1 MSSLGHLKRWLLTP
15 EPPGV
20 GVEFRPG
27 EIVIARFDEGG
38 RGVMDLCLRAPI
50 PPGVVDFSMLR
61 PNLVEPEA
69 LTAFLKQLFEEAGVK
84 GTRIGLTLPDM
95 LARISLVDLP
105 GAPRPRTSS
114 AEVVEMLR
122 FRLKKSL
129 PFDAGEA
136 RLSYQPAP
144 AQSSASGSPLTFLTG
159 IMHESVASQYEGL
172 FADLGFHVG
181 AIETSSLSLLKLW
194 EPVVFEALSPEQDY
208 FFLNL
213 EETYFTVSLVRNRS
227 RLVLVRTVGHRSPLL
242 DTEALDFRHRPSY
255 EADGLLR
262 ELLPTFIYYQE
273 KLEGNSLARVY
284 YRSLRPDLGDLAGV
298 LEEQFQVPAEPF
310 DLSRAVKVGSHL
322 TVDEPMASVA
332 GAASGVARG
341 KAA

>member
-1 MSSLGHLKRWLLTP
+1 M
-15 EPPGV
+15 

-38 RGVMDLCLRAPI
+38 RGEMDLCLRAPI

-61 PNLVEPEA
+61 PNLIEPEA
-69 LTAFLKQLFEEAGVK
+69 LAAFIQKLFDEAGVK
-84 GTRIGLTLPDM
+84 GGRIGLTLPDM
-95 LARISLVDLP
+95 LARISVVELP
-105 GAPRPRTSS
+105 GAPRSS
-114 AEVVEMLR
+114 TEAKKLLR
-122 FRLKKSL
+122 FRVKKSL
-129 PFDAGEA
+129 PFDADEA
-136 RLSYQPAP
+136 RLSYQAVP
-144 AQSSASGSPLTFLTG
+144 GSPSFLTG
-159 IMHESVASQYEGL
+159 IMHEEVPAQYERL

-181 AIETSSLSLLKLW
+181 VIETSSLSLLKLW
-194 EPVVFEALSPEQDY
+194 EPVVAETLSPEQDY

-242 DTEALDFRHRPSY
+242 DTEALDLRERPSY
-255 EADGLLR
+255 EAEDLLR

-273 KLEGNSLARVY
+273 KLGGSSLARVY
-284 YRSLRPDLGDLAGV
+284 YRSLRPDLGELAGV
-298 LEEQFQVPAEPF
+298 LEEQFDVPAEPF
-310 DLSRAVKVGSHL
+310 DLSRVVKVGSHL
-322 TVDEPMASVA
+322 TVDEPMATLA

>member
-1 MSSLGHLKRWLLTP
+1 MSRLSQVKHWLLDP

-38 RGVMDLCLRAPI
+38 RGEMDLCLRAPI

-61 PNLVEPEA
+61 PNLIEPEA
-69 LTAFLKQLFEEAGVK
+69 LAAFIQKLFDEADVK
-84 GTRIGLTLPDM
+84 GGRIGLTLPDM
-95 LARISLVDLP
+95 LARISVVELP
-105 GAPRPRTSS
+105 GAPRSS
-114 AEVVEMLR
+114 TEAKELLR
-122 FRLKKSL
+122 FRVKKSL
-129 PFDAGEA
+129 PFDADEA
-136 RLSYQPAP
+136 RLSYQAVP
-144 AQSSASGSPLTFLTG
+144 GSPSFLTG
-159 IMHESVASQYEGL
+159 IMHEEVPAQYERL

-181 AIETSSLSLLKLW
+181 VIETSSLSLLKLW
-194 EPVVFEALSPEQDY
+194 EPVVAETLSPEQDY

-242 DTEALDFRHRPSY
+242 DTEALDLRERPSY
-255 EADGLLR
+255 EAEDLLR

-273 KLEGNSLARVY
+273 KLGGSSLARVY
-284 YRSLRPDLGDLAGV
+284 YRSLRPDLGELAGV
-298 LEEQFQVPAEPF
+298 LEEQFDVPAEPF
-310 DLSRAVKVGSHL
+310 DLSRVVKVGSHL
-322 TVDEPMASVA
+322 TVDEPMATLA
-332 GAASGVARG
+332 GAASGVARW

>member
-1 MSSLGHLKRWLLTP
+1 M
-15 EPPGV
+15 

-38 RGVMDLCLRAPI
+38 RGEMDLCLRAPI

-61 PNLVEPEA
+61 PNLIEPEA
-69 LTAFLKQLFEEAGVK
+69 LAAFIQKLFDEADVK
-84 GTRIGLTLPDM
+84 GGRIGLTLPDM
-95 LARISLVDLP
+95 LARISVVELP
-105 GAPRPRTSS
+105 GAPRSS
-114 AEVVEMLR
+114 AEARELLR
-122 FRLKKSL
+122 FRVKKSL
-129 PFDAGEA
+129 PFDADEA
-136 RLSYQPAP
+136 RLSYQAVP
-144 AQSSASGSPLTFLTG
+144 GSPSFLTG
-159 IMHESVASQYEGL
+159 IMHEEVPAQYERL

-181 AIETSSLSLLKLW
+181 VIETSSLSLLKLW
-194 EPVVFEALSPEQDY
+194 EPVVAESLSPEQDY

-242 DTEALDFRHRPSY
+242 DTEALDLRERPSY
-255 EADGLLR
+255 EAEDLLR

-273 KLEGNSLARVY
+273 KLGGSSLARVY
-284 YRSLRPDLGDLAGV
+284 YRSLRPDLGELAGV
-298 LEEQFQVPAEPF
+298 LEEQFDVPAEPF
-310 DLSRAVKVGSHL
+310 DLSRVVKVGSHL
-322 TVDEPMASVA
+322 TVDEPMATLA

>member
-1 MSSLGHLKRWLLTP
+1 M
-15 EPPGV
+15 

-38 RGVMDLCLRAPI
+38 RGEMDLCLRAPI

-61 PNLVEPEA
+61 PNLIEPEA
-69 LTAFLKQLFEEAGVK
+69 LTAFIQKLFDEAGVK
-84 GTRIGLTLPDM
+84 GGRIGLTLPDT
-95 LARISLVDLP
+95 LARISVVELP
-105 GAPRPRTSS
+105 GAPRSS
-114 AEVVEMLR
+114 AEAKELLR

-129 PFDAGEA
+129 PFDVDDA
-136 RLSYQPAP
+136 RLSYQAMP
-144 AQSSASGSPLTFLTG
+144 GDSPSFLTG
-159 IMHESVASQYEGL
+159 IMREEVAAQYEKL
-172 FADLGFHVG
+172 FADIGFHVG
-181 AIETSSLSLLKLW
+181 VTETSSLSLPKLW
-194 EPVVFEALSPEQDY
+194 EPVVAETLSPEQDY

-213 EETYFTVSLVRNRS
+213 EETYFTVSLVRSRS

-242 DTEALDFRHRPSY
+242 DTEALDLRERPSY
-255 EADGLLR
+255 EAEDLLR

-273 KLEGNSLARVY
+273 KLGGSSLARVY
-284 YRSLRPDLGDLAGV
+284 YRSLRPDLGELAGV
-298 LEEQFQVPAEPF
+298 LEEQFDVPAEPF

-322 TVDEPMASVA
+322 TVDEPMATLA

>member
-1 MSSLGHLKRWLLTP
+1 MSRLSQVKHWLLDP

-38 RGVMDLCLRAPI
+38 RGEMDLCLRAPI

-61 PNLVEPEA
+61 PNLIEPEA
-69 LTAFLKQLFEEAGVK
+69 LAAFIQKLFDEAGVK
-84 GTRIGLTLPDM
+84 GGRIGLTLPDM
-95 LARISLVDLP
+95 LARISVVELP
-105 GAPRPRTSS
+105 GAPRSS
-114 AEVVEMLR
+114 AEAKELLR

-129 PFDAGEA
+129 PFDVDEA
-136 RLSYQPAP
+136 RLSYQAMP
-144 AQSSASGSPLTFLTG
+144 GDSPSFLTG
-159 IMHESVASQYEGL
+159 IMREEVAAQYEKL
-172 FADLGFHVG
+172 FADIGFHVG
-181 AIETSSLSLLKLW
+181 VTETSSLSLLKLW
-194 EPVVFEALSPEQDY
+194 EPVVAETLSPEQDY

-213 EETYFTVSLVRNRS
+213 EETYFTVSLVRSRS

-242 DTEALDFRHRPSY
+242 DTEALDLRERPSY
-255 EADGLLR
+255 EAEDLLR

-273 KLEGNSLARVY
+273 KLGGSSLARVY
-284 YRSLRPDLGDLAGV
+284 YRSLRPDLGELAGV
-298 LEEQFQVPAEPF
+298 LEEQFDVPAEPF

-322 TVDEPMASVA
+322 TVDEPMATLA

>member
-1 MSSLGHLKRWLLTP
+1 MSRLSQVKHWLLDP

-38 RGVMDLCLRAPI
+38 RGEMDLCLRAPI

-61 PNLVEPEA
+61 PNLIEPEA
-69 LTAFLKQLFEEAGVK
+69 LAAFIQKLFDEAGVK
-84 GTRIGLTLPDM
+84 GGRIGLTLPDV
-95 LARISLVDLP
+95 LARISVVELP
-105 GAPRPRTSS
+105 GAPRSS
-114 AEVVEMLR
+114 AEAKELLR
-122 FRLKKSL
+122 FRVKKSL
-129 PFDAGEA
+129 PFDADEA
-136 RLSYQPAP
+136 RLSYQAVP
-144 AQSSASGSPLTFLTG
+144 GSPSFLTG
-159 IMHESVASQYEGL
+159 IMHEEVPAQYERL

-181 AIETSSLSLLKLW
+181 VIETSSLSLLKLW
-194 EPVVFEALSPEQDY
+194 EPVVAESLSPEQDY

-213 EETYFTVSLVRNRS
+213 EETYFTVSLVRSRS

-242 DTEALDFRHRPSY
+242 DTEALDLRERPSY
-255 EADGLLR
+255 EAEDLLR

-273 KLEGNSLARVY
+273 KLGGSSLARVY
-284 YRSLRPDLGDLAGV
+284 YRSLRPDLGELAGV
-298 LEEQFQVPAEPF
+298 LEEQFDVAAEPF

-322 TVDEPMASVA
+322 TVDEPMATLA

>member
-1 MSSLGHLKRWLLTP
+1 MSKLSQVKHWLLDP

-38 RGVMDLCLRAPI
+38 RGEMDLCLRAPI

-61 PNLVEPEA
+61 PNLIEPEA
-69 LTAFLKQLFEEAGVK
+69 LAAFIQKLFDEAGVK
-84 GTRIGLTLPDM
+84 GGRIGLTLPDM
-95 LARISLVDLP
+95 LARISVVELP
-105 GAPRPRTSS
+105 GAPRSS
-114 AEVVEMLR
+114 AEAKELLR
-122 FRLKKSL
+122 FRVKKSL
-129 PFDAGEA
+129 PFDADEA
-136 RLSYQPAP
+136 RLSYQAMP
-144 AQSSASGSPLTFLTG
+144 GDSPSFLTG
-159 IMHESVASQYEGL
+159 IMREEVPAQYEKL

-181 AIETSSLSLLKLW
+181 VIETSSLSLLKLW
-194 EPVVFEALSPEQDY
+194 EPVVAETLSPEQDY

-242 DTEALDFRHRPSY
+242 DTEALDLRERPSY
-255 EADGLLR
+255 EAEDLLR

-273 KLEGNSLARVY
+273 KLGGSSLARVY
-284 YRSLRPDLGDLAGV
+284 YRSLRPDLGELAGV
-298 LEEQFQVPAEPF
+298 LEEQFDVPAEPF
-310 DLSRAVKVGSHL
+310 DLSRVVKVGSQL
-322 TVDEPMASVA
+322 TVDEPMATLA

>member
-1 MSSLGHLKRWLLTP
+1 MSRLSQVKHWLLDP

-38 RGVMDLCLRAPI
+38 RGEMDLCLRAPI

-61 PNLVEPEA
+61 PNLIEPEA
-69 LTAFLKQLFEEAGVK
+69 LAAFIQKLFDEAGVK
-84 GTRIGLTLPDM
+84 GGRIGLTLPDM
-95 LARISLVDLP
+95 LARISVVELP
-105 GAPRPRTSS
+105 GAPRSS
-114 AEVVEMLR
+114 TEAKKLLR
-122 FRLKKSL
+122 FRVKKSL
-129 PFDAGEA
+129 PFDADEA
-136 RLSYQPAP
+136 RLSYQAVP
-144 AQSSASGSPLTFLTG
+144 GSPSFLTG
-159 IMHESVASQYEGL
+159 IMHEEVPAQYERL

-181 AIETSSLSLLKLW
+181 VIETSSLSLLKLW
-194 EPVVFEALSPEQDY
+194 EPVVAETLSPEQDY

-242 DTEALDFRHRPSY
+242 DTEALDLRERPSY
-255 EADGLLR
+255 EAEDLLR

-273 KLEGNSLARVY
+273 KLGGSSLARVY
-284 YRSLRPDLGDLAGV
+284 YRSLRPDLGELAGV
-298 LEEQFQVPAEPF
+298 LEEQFDVPAEPF
-310 DLSRAVKVGSHL
+310 DLSRVVKVGSHL
-322 TVDEPMASVA
+322 TVDEPMATLA

>member
-1 MSSLGHLKRWLLTP
+1 M
-15 EPPGV
+15 

-38 RGVMDLCLRAPI
+38 RGEMDLCLRAPI

-61 PNLVEPEA
+61 PNLIEPEA
-69 LTAFLKQLFEEAGVK
+69 LAAFIQKLFDEAGVK
-84 GTRIGLTLPDM
+84 GGRIGLTLPDM
-95 LARISLVDLP
+95 LARISVVELP
-105 GAPRPRTSS
+105 GAPRSS
-114 AEVVEMLR
+114 TEAKELLR
-122 FRLKKSL
+122 FRVKKSL
-129 PFDAGEA
+129 PFDADEA
-136 RLSYQPAP
+136 RLSYQAVP
-144 AQSSASGSPLTFLTG
+144 GSPSFLTG
-159 IMHESVASQYEGL
+159 IMHEEVPAQYERL

-181 AIETSSLSLLKLW
+181 VIETSSLSLLKLW
-194 EPVVFEALSPEQDY
+194 EPVVAETLSPEQDY

-242 DTEALDFRHRPSY
+242 DTEALDLRERPSY
-255 EADGLLR
+255 EAEDLLR

-273 KLEGNSLARVY
+273 KLGGSSLARVY
-284 YRSLRPDLGDLAGV
+284 YRSLRPDLGELAGV
-298 LEEQFQVPAEPF
+298 LEEQFDVPAEPF
-310 DLSRAVKVGSHL
+310 DLSRVVKVGSHL
-322 TVDEPMASVA
+322 TVDEPMATLA

>member
-1 MSSLGHLKRWLLTP
+1 M
-15 EPPGV
+15 

-38 RGVMDLCLRAPI
+38 RGEMDLCLRAPI

-61 PNLVEPEA
+61 PNLIEPEA
-69 LTAFLKQLFEEAGVK
+69 LAAFIQKLFDEAGVK
-84 GTRIGLTLPDM
+84 GGRIGLTLPDM
-95 LARISLVDLP
+95 LARISVVELP
-105 GAPRPRTSS
+105 GAPRSS
-114 AEVVEMLR
+114 AEAKELLR

-129 PFDAGEA
+129 PFDVDEA
-136 RLSYQPAP
+136 RLSYQAMP
-144 AQSSASGSPLTFLTG
+144 GDSPSFLTG
-159 IMHESVASQYEGL
+159 IMREEVAAQYEKL
-172 FADLGFHVG
+172 FADIGFHVG
-181 AIETSSLSLLKLW
+181 VTETSSLSLLKLW
-194 EPVVFEALSPEQDY
+194 EPVVAETLSPEQDY

-213 EETYFTVSLVRNRS
+213 EETYFTVSLVRSRS

-242 DTEALDFRHRPSY
+242 DTEALDLRERPSY
-255 EADGLLR
+255 EAEGLLR

-273 KLEGNSLARVY
+273 KLGGSSLARVY
-284 YRSLRPDLGDLAGV
+284 YRSLRPDLGELAGV
-298 LEEQFQVPAEPF
+298 LEEQFDVPAEPF

-322 TVDEPMASVA
+322 TVDEPMATLA

>member
-1 MSSLGHLKRWLLTP
+1 MSRLSQVKHWLLDP

-38 RGVMDLCLRAPI
+38 RGEMDLCLRAPI

-61 PNLVEPEA
+61 PNLIEPEA
-69 LTAFLKQLFEEAGVK
+69 LAAFIQKLFDEAGVK
-84 GTRIGLTLPDM
+84 GGRIGLTLPDM
-95 LARISLVDLP
+95 LARISVVELP
-105 GAPRPRTSS
+105 GAPRSS
-114 AEVVEMLR
+114 TEAKELLR
-122 FRLKKSL
+122 FRVKKSL
-129 PFDAGEA
+129 PFDADEA
-136 RLSYQPAP
+136 RLSYQAVP
-144 AQSSASGSPLTFLTG
+144 GSPSFLTG
-159 IMHESVASQYEGL
+159 IMHEEVPAQYERL

-181 AIETSSLSLLKLW
+181 VIETSSLSLLKLW
-194 EPVVFEALSPEQDY
+194 EPVVAETLSPEQDY

-242 DTEALDFRHRPSY
+242 DTEALDLRERPSY
-255 EADGLLR
+255 EAEDLLR

-273 KLEGNSLARVY
+273 KLGGSSLARVY
-284 YRSLRPDLGDLAGV
+284 YRSLRPDLGELAGI
-298 LEEQFQVPAEPF
+298 LEEQFDVPAEPF
-310 DLSRAVKVGSHL
+310 DLSRVVKVGSHL
-322 TVDEPMASVA
+322 TVDEPMATLA

>member
-1 MSSLGHLKRWLLTP
+1 MNRLGRLKRWLVEP
-15 EPPGV
+15 APPGV

-27 EIVIARFDEGG
+27 EIVMARFDEGG
-38 RGVMDLCLRAPI
+38 RGTMDLCLRAPI

-61 PNLVEPEA
+61 PNLIEPEA
-69 LTAFLKQLFEEAGVK
+69 LSAFLKQLFAEAGVK

-105 GAPRPRTSS
+105 NAPRSS
-114 AEVVEMLR
+114 AEVMDMLR

-129 PFDAGEA
+129 PFDASEA
-136 RLSYQPAP
+136 RLSYQTVPGAASAGVPA
-144 AQSSASGSPLTFLTG
+144 FLTG
-159 IMHESVASQYEGL
+159 IMHESVAAQYESL
-172 FADLGFHVG
+172 FADLGFQVG

-194 EPVVFEALSPEQDY
+194 EPVVFETLAPEQDY

-255 EADGLLR
+255 GAEGLLR

-273 KLEGNSLARVY
+273 KLEGDSLARVY
-284 YRSLRPDLGDLAGV
+284 YRSLRPDLGDLAEI
-298 LEEQFQVPAEPF
+298 LKEQFQVPAEPF
-310 DLSRAVKVGSHL
+310 DLARAVKVGSHL
-322 TVDEPMASVA
+322 TVDEPMASLA

-341 KAA
+341 RAA

>member
-1 MSSLGHLKRWLLTP
+1 MSRLSQVKHWLLDP

-38 RGVMDLCLRAPI
+38 RGEMDLCLRAPI

-61 PNLVEPEA
+61 PNLIEPEA
-69 LTAFLKQLFEEAGVK
+69 LAAFIQKLFDEAGVK
-84 GTRIGLTLPDM
+84 GGRIGLTLPDM
-95 LARISLVDLP
+95 LARISVVELP
-105 GAPRPRTSS
+105 GAPRSS
-114 AEVVEMLR
+114 TEAKELLR
-122 FRLKKSL
+122 FRVKKSL
-129 PFDAGEA
+129 PFDADEA
-136 RLSYQPAP
+136 RLSYQAVP
-144 AQSSASGSPLTFLTG
+144 GSPSFLTG
-159 IMHESVASQYEGL
+159 IMHEEVPAQYERL

-181 AIETSSLSLLKLW
+181 VIETSSLSLLKLW
-194 EPVVFEALSPEQDY
+194 EPVVAETLSPEQDY

-242 DTEALDFRHRPSY
+242 DTEALDLRERPSY
-255 EADGLLR
+255 EAEDLLR

-273 KLEGNSLARVY
+273 KLGGSSLARVY
-284 YRSLRPDLGDLAGV
+284 YRSLRPDLGELAGV
-298 LEEQFQVPAEPF
+298 LEEQFDVPAEPF
-310 DLSRAVKVGSHL
+310 DLSRVVKVGSHL
-322 TVDEPMASVA
+322 TVDEPMATLA